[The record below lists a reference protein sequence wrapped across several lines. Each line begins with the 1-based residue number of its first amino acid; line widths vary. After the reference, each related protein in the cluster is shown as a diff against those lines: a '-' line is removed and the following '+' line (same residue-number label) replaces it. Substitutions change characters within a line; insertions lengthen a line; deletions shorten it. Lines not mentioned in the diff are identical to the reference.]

1 MSEERETRQAL
12 SESGE
17 THLLFDLDETLYP
30 PSSGLFREVGKRIHR
45 YICETLALDPEPAR
59 KLQKEYWR
67 RYGTSLYGLM
77 VRHGTDPDPFLAYVH
92 DVPVE
97 DHLRP
102 DPALHRLLEALPYHR
117 HIFSNGPVEYV
128 RRVLRALEVEE
139 LFEEIFDIRRSGFVP
154 KPNSAPYDRVMQ
166 DLGGES
172 RVLVLIEDAA
182 KNLPPARRRGWRTIW
197 LRSTASWLAANFGA
211 TPASPDEVEADV
223 ILDDL
228 VDVGV
233 AIDRLLDGRA

>member
-1 MSEERETRQAL
+1 
-12 SESGE
+12 
-17 THLLFDLDETLYP
+17 
-30 PSSGLFREVGKRIHR
+30 
-45 YICETLALDPEPAR
+45 
-59 KLQKEYWR
+59 
-67 RYGTSLYGLM
+67 
-77 VRHGTDPDPFLAYVH
+77 
-92 DVPVE
+92 
-97 DHLRP
+97 
-102 DPALHRLLEALPYHR
+102 
-117 HIFSNGPVEYV
+117 
-128 RRVLRALEVEE
+128 
-139 LFEEIFDIRRSGFVP
+139 
-154 KPNSAPYDRVMQ
+154 MQ